1 MKILRLFAAGF
12 IALHLSACVQAQLY
26 TLTVNTEPPGAIVEC
41 DGFRLKGSPAKISFV
56 KETLMDSIEL
66 QTSDTIMPPS
76 SCIAW
81 WPSGA
86 EARVG
91 LFGGVDVSDGTGAT
105 ATILRPADYPNVET
119 DYSYAERLRNAQNSK
134 TAE

>member
-1 MKILRLFAAGF
+1 MKNLHLIAAGLF
-12 IALHLSACVQAQLY
+12 TLILGGCMQPQLY

-91 LFGGVDVSDGTGAT
+91 LFGGVDVADGTGAT

-119 DYSYAERLRNAQNSK
+119 DYSYAERLRKAHNSK